1 MGQCPAETV
10 MSFVSHEGQVDIHL
24 SERSDGAF
32 YRTIP
37 LPPGVDTDKV
47 EAKSEF
53 GVLAVMLPKTACR
66 DSRRSCPSPPAIVDL
81 LVESRQAAEVDPQ
94 RRLTS
99 RFCNNV

>member
-1 MGQCPAETV
+1 MN
-10 MSFVSHEGQVDIHL
+10 IHL

-53 GVLAVMLPKTACR
+53 GVLAVMLPKTA
-66 DSRRSCPSPPAIVDL
+66 
-81 LVESRQAAEVDPQ
+81 
-94 RRLTS
+94 
-99 RFCNNV
+99 

>member
-1 MGQCPAETV
+1 
-10 MSFVSHEGQVDIHL
+10 VDIHL

-66 DSRRSCPSPPAIVDL
+66 DSRRSCPSPPAIVHL
-81 LVESRQAAEVDPQ
+81 LVESRQAAEVDSQ
-94 RRLTS
+94 RRLTP